1 MFGRRTGRNS
11 ARNTHC
17 MKITRSGRWIGISV
31 LAALTFLAALLP
43 AARAQIGPVS
53 LTKTTAADSRVP
65 SGVALAP
72 PPHTELRRAVKPAAP
87 QSYWVLT
94 AGVYTAAGLDMQR
107 SESMLPNFDEND
119 PIVRPFLRLPAPAY
133 YASAALFASGI
144 NFLGWKM
151 ARSERWHKIWWVP
164 QVATMAGNRA
174 GYGYTRAHPSPH

>member
-1 MFGRRTGRNS
+1 
-11 ARNTHC
+11 

-53 LTKTTAADSRVP
+53 LTKTTAADSRIP